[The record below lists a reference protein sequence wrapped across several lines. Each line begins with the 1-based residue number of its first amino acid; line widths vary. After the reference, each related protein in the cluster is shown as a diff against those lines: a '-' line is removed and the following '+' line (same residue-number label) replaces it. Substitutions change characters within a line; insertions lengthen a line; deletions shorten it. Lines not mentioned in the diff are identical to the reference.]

1 MIIAKIV
8 QQGQIITLEDKLTTF
23 QYSANLQMQF
33 IKDNRYKDYTLVG
46 FYKPFK
52 NNERL
57 LSIDEDGIF
66 TLGADVFKE
75 NGTVYFSFSLNKAD
89 GEIIHLGVIEYAI
102 RQSFGNGDAILPE
115 EQDTWISV
123 VSTVVKEQ
131 VSDIW
136 DKDCKPQL
144 EQNIN
149 IIETMTEEIN
159 AAAAEVKQ
167 DALESSV
174 NAKSA
179 LDSANLAKNSANNA
193 KMAEEKALE
202 HSTNAEQ
209 FKNDAS
215 NYANQANTAKVE
227 AQQCA
232 TDASNSASSALD
244 SANKAKDHLDS
255 IVEKTD
261 AFNTSVENANTDL
274 DKIVL
279 DANNELDKKIVDTN
293 SVMDAK
299 VTEATAQANI
309 ATSKA
314 EELKDAVDK
323 VNRLEDIVDT
333 KLTQPYVSS
342 STIEN
347 ATISDSDEGQ
357 LRNLKIYGKCTQKI
371 ETDIVPTPSRPIPI
385 FSKRIKICKGENL
398 FNTSDVVTNDTLSVG
413 DNSSITITNTYGCS
427 LGIKYVFDQDTDL
440 YAYYKI
446 SDDGS
451 KYYNL
456 LLHNTSNTANN
467 VTLPINRHVTVK
479 AGEYK
484 LFAYGLESGIR
495 TYSNIVIYRTETV
508 ELRSL
513 KETENLFDIK
523 MYGFNYGVVNS
534 SGVFGNSRDN
544 VSTGFIEIKP
554 NTTYAKSEHDGWSGV
569 SKTFYDKDKN
579 FISNSLALPFTT
591 PNNAKY
597 FRLCLSKSSITQ
609 EDIDMLNN
617 DFVVVEGTTVP
628 STYVAPTIRDYKI
641 VDHVNKKSWIERNIQ
656 EVNLNNLNFVYSD
669 AKTDYTRF
677 YAPLNPTVKH
687 VGEIY
692 SNSFPSY
699 KSYDYTK
706 EAIYGGNTS
715 GGKTLSVIVKDSN
728 VAEHTKEAL
737 LNYINNPNA
746 VAYYALET
754 PIIEEIPYVESD
766 ISEFGVSSQDSISPS
781 PTIPSELEFVN
792 KIENEEISK
801 IEIKTV
807 GINLLSNKLEHWYFR
822 KALGWGA
829 STGTPVPKPNT
840 FSNVGYS
847 AVIEVN
853 GILPNTK
860 YSFYNADTKNLWVSR
875 IIEMDSDYIGCC
887 NHRLYD
893 NVETDNKEFYAF
905 TTSVHTTKL
914 FLQIRTCPITGN
926 GASRDIEEKDIANM
940 QITLTL
946 DEVKKHYN
954 YLETVVSHT
963 LANPLLSI
971 KEYRDTIDLN
981 TEERKNYIYELPK
994 ELITTDV
1001 VSIYKKSNNCI
1012 RFGIYNSRFIPHM
1025 LRDTEAV
1032 ICNMFKTLKAPWSL
1046 DVESIHVHDDYL
1058 FHFYISVNKNRLTG
1072 YNDNLT
1078 DAEIINLFKEFI
1090 QNADIR
1096 IWWVLAEP
1104 TVEPLDPELVEKL
1117 KTLKTFYPITHI
1129 ISNVPLEFA
1138 YKLNMPAWHKVVSGQ
1153 VEDARDVI
1161 YNMQVQQNNLEVMQL
1176 QSALETQYNLD
1187 LLKLGGNLC

>member
-1 MIIAKIV
+1 MIIAKITQNDLELTV
-8 QQGQIITLEDKLTTF
+8 QEINIPYQHSQGLEI
-23 QYSANLQMQF
+23 QF
-33 IKDNRYKDYTLVG
+33 VRDEKFKDYTLLS
-46 FYKPFK
+46 FYKLEGDIEAK
-52 NNERL
+52 LMEHNNDII
-57 LSIDEDGIF
+57 SI
-66 TLGADVFKE
+66 AKDVFKKI
-75 NGTVYFSFSLNKAD
+75 GKVSFSFSLTS
-89 GEIIHLGVIEYAI
+89 GEEVIHLGVVEFYVRRA
-102 RQSFGNGDAILPE
+102 FGNDESILP
-115 EQDTWISV
+115 QDDKNTWIDLIGNVAKDGVDNYWNSFY
-123 VSTVVKEQ
+123 KEQ
-131 VSDIW
+131 IDSIVRDINSKVS
-136 DKDCKPQL
+136 
-144 EQNIN
+144 
-149 IIETMTEEIN
+149 
-159 AAAAEVKQ
+159 
-167 DALESSV
+167 
-174 NAKSA
+174 
-179 LDSANLAKNSANNA
+179 
-193 KMAEEKALE
+193 
-202 HSTNAEQ
+202 
-209 FKNDAS
+209 DAS

-232 TDASNSASSALD
+232 TDAGNSATSALD
-244 SANKAKDHLDS
+244 NANKAQQHLNS
-255 IVEKTD
+255 IVEKTA
-261 AFNTSVENANTDL
+261 AFNADYTEKVNSFNSNVENANNAL
-274 DKIVL
+274 DKKILDANTDIDKKVL
-279 DANNELDKKIVDTN
+279 DANTNLDTKITDANT
-293 SVMDAK
+293 SIDAK
-299 VTEATAQANI
+299 VTEATTQADI

-314 EELKDAVDK
+314 TELSQAVDK
-323 VNRLEDIVDT
+323 VKYLEDVVDT

-342 STIEN
+342 GNIEN

-357 LRNLKIYGKCTQKI
+357 LRNLRIYGKCTQKV
-371 ETDIVPTPSRPIPI
+371 ETDIVPTPERPVPI
-385 FSKRIKICKGENL
+385 VSKKIVVDGE
-398 FNTSDVVTNDTLSVG
+398 V
-413 DNSSITITNTYGCS
+413 
-427 LGIKYVFDQDTDL
+427 
-440 YAYYKI
+440 
-446 SDDGS
+446 
-451 KYYNL
+451 
-456 LLHNTSNTANN
+456 
-467 VTLPINRHVTVK
+467 
-479 AGEYK
+479 
-484 LFAYGLESGIR
+484 
-495 TYSNIVIYRTETV
+495 V
-508 ELRSL
+508 ELGSL
-513 KETENLFDIK
+513 KETINLFDSVLCGFEVGLLNNNGILQPGFTTYFTSGYIPIK
-523 MYGFNYGVVNS
+523 KSTQYMVGILGLDGYTLT
-534 SGVFGNSRDN
+534 GVF
-544 VSTGFIEIKP
+544 
-554 NTTYAKSEHDGWSGV
+554 
-569 SKTFYDKDKN
+569 FYDQNYNLVAKTDSK
-579 FISNSLALPFTT
+579 PFTT
-591 PNNAKY
+591 PANSMYVKFGCTKNGGAVDEINKHA
-597 FRLCLSKSSITQ
+597 
-609 EDIDMLNN
+609 ML
-617 DFVVVEGTTVP
+617 VEGATVP
-628 STYVAPTIRDYKI
+628 SAYVAPTVRDYKI

-669 AKTDYTRF
+669 TKTDYTRF
-677 YAPLNPTVKH
+677 YAPLNPTIKYAN
-687 VGEIY
+687 EIY

-914 FLQIRTCPITGN
+914 FLQIRTCPITRN
-926 GASRDIEEKDIANM
+926 RASRDIEEKDIANM

>member
-1 MIIAKIV
+1 MIITKIK
-8 QQGQIITLEDKLTTF
+8 QSGQVITLEDKLTTF

-33 IKDNRYKDYTLVG
+33 VKDPKYKDYILTG
-46 FYKPFK
+46 WYKRYK
-52 NNERL
+52 GVEYL
-57 LSIDEDGIF
+57 LDIDDDGIF
-66 TLGADVFKE
+66 NLNKNIFAKQGS
-75 NGTVYFSFSLNKAD
+75 VYFSFSLNNPAN
-89 GEIIHLGVIEYAI
+89 GEIIHLGVIEYVI
-102 RQSFGNGDAILPE
+102 EQSFGNSDAILPE
-115 EQDTWISV
+115 EQDTWIQV
-123 VSTVVKEQ
+123 VSRVVEDQ
-131 VSDIW
+131 VSRIW
-136 DKDCKPQL
+136 DKDYKPQL
-144 EQNIN
+144 EQNLQ
-149 IIETMTEEIN
+149 IIEAKTEEIKTS
-159 AAAAEVKQ
+159 AAEVKQ

-179 LDSANLAKNSANNA
+179 LDSANLARSSANA
-193 KMAEEKALE
+193 ALEAEEKALE
-202 HSTNAEQ
+202 HSTNAEK

-227 AQQCA
+227 ARQSA
-232 TDASNSASSALD
+232 TNASNSASSALE
-244 SANKAKDHLDS
+244 SSNKAKEHLDS

-299 VTEATAQANI
+299 VTEATTQADI

-314 EELKDAVDK
+314 TELSQAVDK
-323 VNRLEDIVDT
+323 VKYLEDVVDT

-342 STIEN
+342 GNIEN

-357 LRNLKIYGKCTQKI
+357 LRNLRIYGKCTQKV
-371 ETDIVPTPSRPIPI
+371 ETDIVPTPERPVPI
-385 FSKRIKICKGENL
+385 VSKKIVVDGE
-398 FNTSDVVTNDTLSVG
+398 V
-413 DNSSITITNTYGCS
+413 
-427 LGIKYVFDQDTDL
+427 
-440 YAYYKI
+440 
-446 SDDGS
+446 
-451 KYYNL
+451 
-456 LLHNTSNTANN
+456 
-467 VTLPINRHVTVK
+467 
-479 AGEYK
+479 
-484 LFAYGLESGIR
+484 
-495 TYSNIVIYRTETV
+495 V
-508 ELRSL
+508 ELGSL
-513 KETENLFDIK
+513 KETINLFDSVLCGFEVGLLNNNGILQPGFTTYFTSGYIPIK
-523 MYGFNYGVVNS
+523 KSTQYMVGILGLDGYTLT
-534 SGVFGNSRDN
+534 GVF
-544 VSTGFIEIKP
+544 
-554 NTTYAKSEHDGWSGV
+554 
-569 SKTFYDKDKN
+569 FYDQNYNLVAKTDSK
-579 FISNSLALPFTT
+579 PFTT
-591 PNNAKY
+591 PANSMYVKFGCTKNGGAVDEINKHA
-597 FRLCLSKSSITQ
+597 
-609 EDIDMLNN
+609 ML
-617 DFVVVEGTTVP
+617 VEGATVP
-628 STYVAPTIRDYKI
+628 SAYVAPTVRDYKI

-669 AKTDYTRF
+669 TKTDYTRF
-677 YAPLNPTVKH
+677 YAPLNPTIKYAN
-687 VGEIY
+687 EIY

-781 PTIPSELEFVN
+781 PTIPSELEFV

-1078 DAEIINLFKEFI
+1078 DAEIVNLFKKFI
-1090 QNADIR
+1090 QNTDIR
-1096 IWWVLAEP
+1096 IWWVLENP
-1104 TVEPLDPELVEKL
+1104 TIEPLEASLIEKL
-1117 KTLKTFYPITHI
+1117 KKLKTFYPITHVF
-1129 ISNVPLEFA
+1129 SNVPLEFD

-1153 VEDARDVI
+1153 VENAKDVI
-1161 YNMQVQQNNLEVMQL
+1161 YNMQVKQNNLEVMQL